1 MTYYSFSPMG
11 RLLLC
16 WMAGILVT
24 NISHP
29 AYNLTLQVG
38 AMCLLLVVFMFE
50 NRKPAYRQ
58 PKLTTFL
65 LLLLPFTLSIINTQQ
80 TDERRWPSHYTHV
93 PDSVY
98 DATVRIL
105 EPAEEKPNTIKLC
118 VALETYR
125 VGDTQKK
132 ISGTMWLYVHKSDLP
147 KNLFWPGQVLFVQL
161 KPQPIPAPT
170 LPGAFNYSAYAARQQ
185 VYATA
190 FLKSTEWCFINKT
203 PKGLAAQQVHITHTL
218 KTILAQG
225 ITDTNALGIAEALLF
240 GYRGDIDNNTWE
252 AYARSG
258 IVHVIAISGMH
269 LGLVYTSLV
278 FLFSWLPGKRRTA
291 VVPAMLCLWIFAWIT
306 GMPASVMRAA
316 LMFTLL
322 GLGQLLNR
330 KTDTLNT
337 LLVSALLILIVD
349 PMQCY
354 DIGFQLSYWA
364 VLSLHFFY
372 TPIYQKIQTYLPAKW
387 APVAQLMAATL
398 SAQVLTTPWMLFLF
412 HQIPLWV
419 LLTNL
424 IAVPWS
430 TLLIYAELLWVFL
443 WPWHEHVQLL
453 GKAITHAIVALNKI
467 AQWVGN
473 RSDAVWQT
481 SAWSVTEMV
490 FLYASITAAYIGY
503 LVRKPRYAL
512 WVLWSIAG
520 LSATMAYEEV
530 KAASEEACVVYYQK
544 PQVALQVYAH
554 QQQVL
559 IAPTMPRAFWV
570 YQWQPLMASLHLD
583 SNKRL
588 PHRIYTSNGFK
599 ALMANNKHLVYLEK
613 PYELRQPFKVD
624 VLVLGKQ
631 CTPGPWLNTWHAK
644 VAICCSYKSA
654 KTYAHHIDSV
664 FYLKQS
670 GAWRGFT
677 SP

>member
-16 WMAGILVT
+16 WMAGIMAT
-24 NISHP
+24 TWGHP
-29 AYNLTLQVG
+29 ANNLALWAG
-38 AMCLLLVVFMFE
+38 AFCLLLTVFIFE
-50 NRKPAYRQ
+50 NRRPADRQ
-58 PKLTTFL
+58 PQFMAIL
-65 LLLLPFTLSIINTQQ
+65 LMLLPFSLSIVNAQQ
-80 TDERRWPSHYTHV
+80 MDERRWHNHYTHV

-98 DATVRIL
+98 NATVRIL
-105 EPAEEKPNTIKLC
+105 QPAEEKPKTIKLC

-125 VGDTQKK
+125 VGDTPKN
-132 ISGTMWLYVHKSDLP
+132 IRGTMWLYINKTNLP
-147 KNLFWPGQVLFVQL
+147 QALFWPGQSLYVRL
-161 KPQPIPAPT
+161 KPQAIPTPN
-170 LPGAFNYSAYAARQQ
+170 LPGAFNFSAYAARQQ

-190 FLKSTEWCFINKT
+190 FLTSSDWCFVDKKPN
-203 PKGLAAQQVHITHTL
+203 GLAAQQVKITHTL
-218 KTILAQG
+218 KTTLAQG
-225 ITDTNALGIAEALLF
+225 IPDSNALGIAEALLF
-240 GYRGDIDNNTWE
+240 GYRGDIDNSTWE

-291 VVPAMLCLWIFAWIT
+291 VVPALICLWIFAWIT
-306 GMPASVMRAA
+306 GLPASVMRAA

-322 GLGQLLNR
+322 GLGQLLGQ

-337 LLVSALLILIVD
+337 LLASALLILIVD

-354 DIGFQLSYWA
+354 DVGFQLSYWA

-372 TPIYQKIQTYLPAKW
+372 TPIRQKIQVFFPTRW
-387 APVAQLMAATL
+387 APVAQLIAATL

-412 HQIPLWV
+412 HQVPLWV

-443 WPWHEHVQLL
+443 WPWHEHVQFL
-453 GKAITHAIVALNKI
+453 GTAITHAIVALNKI
-467 AQWVGN
+467 AQWVGS

-481 SAWSVTEMV
+481 SAWSVAEIL
-490 FLYASITAAYIGY
+490 FLYASIAAMYVWH
-503 LVRKPRYAL
+503 LARKPRYAL
-512 WVLWSIAG
+512 WVLWTMAG

-530 KAASEEACVVYYQK
+530 KASSEEACIVYYQK
-544 PQVALQVYAH
+544 PQVAMQVYAN

-559 IAPTMPRAFWV
+559 LAPTMPRAFWA

-583 SNKRL
+583 SNKQL
-588 PHRIYTSNGFK
+588 PHRTYTNNGIK
-599 ALMANNKHLVYLEK
+599 ALMANRKLLVYLEK
-613 PYELRQPFKVD
+613 PYVVRRPIKVE
-624 VLVLGKQ
+624 VLVLGKY
-631 CTPGPWLNTWHAK
+631 CTPGPWLSSWQAK

-654 KTYAHHIDSV
+654 TAYTQHIDSLI
-664 FYLKQS
+664 YLKQS

-677 SP
+677 IP

>member
-1 MTYYSFSPMG
+1 MG
-11 RLLLC
+11 RLLLS
-16 WMAGILVT
+16 WMAGIMVFA
-24 NISHP
+24 SGQVPH
-29 AYNLTLQVG
+29 NLALWVG
-38 AMCLLLVVFMFE
+38 TFCLFLTVIVFE
-50 NRKPAYRQ
+50 NRRPTHRNPQLVAI
-58 PKLTTFL
+58 L
-65 LLLLPFTLSIINTQQ
+65 LMLLPFTLSIINIQQ
-80 TDERRWPSHYTHV
+80 MDERRWNSHYTHI
-93 PDSVY
+93 PDTVY
-98 DATVRIL
+98 NATVRIL
-105 EPAEEKPNTIKLC
+105 QPAEEKPKSIKLC

-125 VGDTQKK
+125 VGDTPKK
-132 ISGTMWLYVHKSDLP
+132 ISGTMWLYIQKTNLPHK
-147 KNLFWPGQVLFVQL
+147 LFWPGQLLYVRL
-161 KPQPIPAPT
+161 KPKAISIPN
-170 LPGAFNYSAYAARQQ
+170 LPGAFNFSAYAARQQ

-190 FLKSTEWCFINKT
+190 YLTSSEWCFINKN
-203 PKGLAAQQVHITHTL
+203 PNGLAAQEVKITQTL

-225 ITDTNALGIAEALLF
+225 ITDSNALGIAQALLF
-240 GYRGDIDNNTWE
+240 GYRGDIDNSTWE

-291 VVPAMLCLWIFAWIT
+291 VVPALICLWVFAWIT

-322 GLGQLLNR
+322 GLGELFGR

-337 LLVSALLILIVD
+337 LLASAMLILIVD

-354 DIGFQLSYWA
+354 DVGFQLSYWA

-372 TPIYQKIQTYLPAKW
+372 TPIRQKIQVFFPSRW
-387 APVAQLMAATL
+387 APIVQLFAATL

-412 HQIPLWV
+412 HQVPLWV

-430 TLLIYAELLWVFL
+430 TLLIYAELIWVFL
-443 WPWHEHVQLL
+443 CPWHEHVQFL
-453 GKAITHAIVALNKI
+453 GTAITHAILALNKM
-467 AQWVGN
+467 AQWVGS

-481 SAWSVTEMV
+481 SAWSIVEIF
-490 FLYASITAAYIGY
+490 FLYACIAAIYVWH

-512 WVLWSIAG
+512 WLLWTMAG
-520 LSATMAYEEV
+520 LCAAVAYEEV
-530 KAASEEACVVYYQK
+530 KASSEEACIVYYQK
-544 PQVALQVYAH
+544 PEVAMQVYAH

-559 IAPTMPRAFWV
+559 LAPSMPRAFWV
-570 YQWQPLMASLHLD
+570 YQWQPLMASFHLD
-583 SNKRL
+583 SNKQL
-588 PHRIYTSNGFK
+588 PHHIYTSKGFK
-599 ALMANNKHLVYLEK
+599 ALMANRKLLVYLEK
-613 PYELRQPFKVD
+613 PYVVRHPIMVD
-624 VLVLGKQ
+624 VLVLGKD
-631 CTPGPWLNTWHAK
+631 CTLGPWLSSWQAK

-654 KTYAHHIDSV
+654 KAYTQHIDSFV
-664 FYLKQS
+664 HLKQS